1 VDIEEIPEKKEK
13 EGMKKKDK
21 NDDKKKLLKWGY
33 GRNFGGKCEENVFP
47 FISHKI
53 TKSYNIDTILK
64 YTNTLYW

>member
-13 EGMKKKDK
+13 EGISMKKKDK

-47 FISHKI
+47 F
-53 TKSYNIDTILK
+53 TRYLT
-64 YTNTLYW
+64 